1 MIQDRYSLK
10 KPFETTTGLEYED
23 FTGPQKVWAPTKTYY
38 GEGIVDPVNM
48 ASIAERFADELAMQG
63 HTGADDALSAFYYFV
78 CATANF
84 GRRKNKHE
92 SSQPLQNQRHKCHY
106 GFKLDLYDIRT
117 LLKGMYSEAES
128 TCNQK
133 AAELLGLCRGVGI
146 PSRYDSGGGHG
157 RVNAWTDKTGWV
169 RLAYPDG
176 FYSEKKTDRIQDSSE
191 FLGDD
196 ELAEELSKYFLQ
208 L

>member
-10 KPFETTTGLEYED
+10 TPFEDATGRNYENY
-23 FTGPQKVWAPTKTYY
+23 TGPQKVWTPTKTYF
-38 GEGIVDPVNM
+38 GEGIVDPINM
-48 ASIAERFADELAMQG
+48 APLAEMFANELARQG
-63 HTGADDALSAFYYFV
+63 YAEADDALAAFYYFV
-78 CATANF
+78 DATANF
-84 GRRKNKHE
+84 GRRKRKSEPKHI
-92 SSQPLQNQRHKCHY
+92 SQSQKHALHY
-106 GFKLDLYDIRT
+106 GCEMDLYDLRT
-117 LLKGMYSEAES
+117 LLKGMFSEAES

-146 PSRYDSGGGHG
+146 PSIYDSGGGHG

-176 FYSEKKTDRIQDSSE
+176 FYSEKETDRIQDIFT

-196 ELAEELSKYFLQ
+196 ELAEKLSKYFLQ

>member
-1 MIQDRYSLK
+1 MVPDHYSLK
-10 KPFETTTGLEYED
+10 KPFEVTTGRKYD
-23 FTGPQKVWAPTKTYY
+23 DYTGPQKVWAPTKTYF
-38 GEGIVDPVNM
+38 GEGIVDPTNM
-48 ASIAERFADELAMQG
+48 APIAELFADELAMQG
-63 HTGADDALSAFYYFV
+63 YAEADAALEAFYYFV
-78 CATANF
+78 DATANF
-84 GRRKNKHE
+84 GRRKRKSESNHPPRNQKHTI
-92 SSQPLQNQRHKCHY
+92 HY
-106 GFKLDLYDIRT
+106 GCEIDLYDIRT

-133 AAELLGLCRGVGI
+133 AAELLSLCRGVGI

-176 FYSEKKTDRIQDSSE
+176 FYSEKETDLIQDIFT

-196 ELAEELSKYFLQ
+196 ELAEKLSKYFLQ